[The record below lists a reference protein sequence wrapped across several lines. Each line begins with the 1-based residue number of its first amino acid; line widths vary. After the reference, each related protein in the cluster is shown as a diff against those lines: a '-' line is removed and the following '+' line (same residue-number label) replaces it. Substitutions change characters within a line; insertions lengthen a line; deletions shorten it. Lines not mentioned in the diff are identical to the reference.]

1 MRLGNKAS
9 TESPLV
15 FPFWHLQRNK
25 GRSKCNCVMTALS
38 ATSITTIG
46 APGSDKV
53 PMSTKEWPV
62 LVNDETCD
70 VPVCTNDAALAAG
83 DELVLFKPEKSKAE
97 SEIKSSKHVDAGEGC
112 CGLRTRRQEAEAVSG
127 QRS

>member
-1 MRLGNKAS
+1 
-9 TESPLV
+9 
-15 FPFWHLQRNK
+15 
-25 GRSKCNCVMTALS
+25 MTTLS
-38 ATSITTIG
+38 ATPITTIG

-83 DELVLFKPEKSKAE
+83 DELVLFKPEKAKPKAKPKAAKTWMQE
-97 SEIKSSKHVDAGEGC
+97 KDAVDCA
-112 CGLRTRRQEAEAVSG
+112 RAAKKPRQ
-127 QRS
+127 